1 MIRKIFV
8 IILYF
13 IFSRPNL
20 WSVGSVE
27 QKFIKLDPT
36 SVKDV
41 LIKRVFVQCVERKS
55 LIQRATVSHL
65 PKKNIY
71 YYGEKF
77 SYHYIILLLLVLSSV
92 TPQLFVKVSYIRVFC
107 NVLFFRTFISLI
119 YSNSI
124 HWKWAVI
131 EKEHFK
137 MLLDTKVFEGCTFKR
152 FFFFK
157 DLFVR
162 NK

>member
-1 MIRKIFV
+1 MSLNEADMVYHASGVPTQLCSRAPCYMSLPQTHGKMV
-8 IILYF
+8 LVTQLKEEDERSTRTS
-13 IFSRPNL
+13 FSQGKRIASTRTQLNL

-92 TPQLFVKVSYIRVFC
+92 TP
-107 NVLFFRTFISLI
+107 
-119 YSNSI
+119 
-124 HWKWAVI
+124 
-131 EKEHFK
+131 
-137 MLLDTKVFEGCTFKR
+137 
-152 FFFFK
+152 
-157 DLFVR
+157 
-162 NK
+162 

>member
-1 MIRKIFV
+1 MTKWCAKNARRNLGRSLPQTHGKMV
-8 IILYF
+8 LVTQLKEEDERSTRTS
-13 IFSRPNL
+13 FSQGKRIASTRTQPNL

-27 QKFIKLDPT
+27 QKFTKLDPT

-92 TPQLFVKVSYIRVFC
+92 TP
-107 NVLFFRTFISLI
+107 
-119 YSNSI
+119 
-124 HWKWAVI
+124 
-131 EKEHFK
+131 
-137 MLLDTKVFEGCTFKR
+137 
-152 FFFFK
+152 
-157 DLFVR
+157 
-162 NK
+162 